1 MRYPADEFAYRVP
14 GSLGLTA
21 LDNDSQTRTSKT
33 APVRRNTAIIVTPMA
48 DRSSVTPNAR
58 NPAMA
63 LNVSMI
69 ATAIAA
75 SIKW

>member
-1 MRYPADEFAYRVP
+1 MRYPANPLAYRVP

-21 LDNDSQTRTSKT
+21 LDDDSHTRTNRT
-33 APVRRNTAIIVTPMA
+33 APVNRNTTSIATAMA
-48 DRSSVTPNAR
+48 DRSSVTPNAT

-75 SIKW
+75 SI